1 MKFKRVI
8 YFDLKRIEYFLGFIY
23 QMYVLIYIKS
33 VSTLILL
40 FAVLNLIIVII
51 GTIYNYWKIINRG
64 VGHTKYRYVCMG
76 IIYGLQHIGTALYFV
91 GFIRNNE
98 LKIFYYILLS
108 CPIHFGFQYF
118 LFKIYVKLEET
129 GIYYGGD
136 PQYYTSWKYMSST
149 MLSAAFTTFINPI
162 HQIIWISL
170 GKTPLKVKILPFV
183 YWTVS
188 LIIMLLVTISA
199 QEPVVLIIAL
209 CINVIAYVMTIIHAV
224 YSAKMERVE
233 TNVGNVAPIQAN
245 YGEINQVNQANQQ
258 NQGGHNAFQNVQI
271 NAPSI
276 IDGIARNPVF
286 RTMNNLD
293 ARINGM

>member
-136 PQYYTSWKYMSST
+136 PQYYTSWKYMSVT

-170 GKTPLKVKILPFV
+170 GTTPLIIKILPFF

-188 LIIMLLVTISA
+188 LVVMLFMTIFA
-199 QEPVVLIIAL
+199 EKPVVLIVAL
-209 CINVIAYVMTIIHAV
+209 CFNVIAYGMTVFHAI
-224 YSAKMERVE
+224 YSTKLESVVTKIGNGVAKEDNFNK
-233 TNVGNVAPIQAN
+233 TIKGNHQAL
-245 YGEINQVNQANQQ
+245 EMPQMKIR
-258 NQGGHNAFQNVQI
+258 
-271 NAPSI
+271 SI
-276 IDGIARNPVF
+276 
-286 RTMNNLD
+286 
-293 ARINGM
+293 INGMTRNETSRRENNDSQAKINNE